1 MDGGAVAQCGK
12 AGPAEGPGGF
22 CMAAVGWCFLGLPE
36 ALAASAVGMVSDA
49 TGPVLWEAAGKAL

>member
-1 MDGGAVAQCGK
+1 
-12 AGPAEGPGGF
+12 
-22 CMAAVGWCFLGLPE
+22 MAAVGWCFLGLPE